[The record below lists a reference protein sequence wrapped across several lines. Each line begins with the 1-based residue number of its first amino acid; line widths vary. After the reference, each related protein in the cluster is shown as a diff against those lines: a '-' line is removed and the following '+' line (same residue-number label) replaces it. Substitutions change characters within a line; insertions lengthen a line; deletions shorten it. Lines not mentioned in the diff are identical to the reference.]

1 MLLQKLKKEQE
12 ITKLKKK
19 IFFHFVV
26 CETFPVEENEA
37 IMKGCHSSNPVIC
50 CFIWEQPIPI
60 SSKTNKPTDKQNP
73 TLSDDSL
80 HTLIPLLEKKAKVT
94 ILH

>member
-60 SSKTNKPTDKQNP
+60 SSKTKQPNRQTKPY
-73 TLSDDSL
+73 
-80 HTLIPLLEKKAKVT
+80 IFR
-94 ILH
+94 